1 MTSAAPTYDATAA
14 HPSLTRTSPRIAG
27 RYQLLAG
34 LQVADV
40 ATTWVIL
47 ANFSTRAEG
56 NPVVA
61 QMIHHGGLQLAMIGL
76 LVVKLCVV
84 YVLYE
89 KQTGINIMSAIY
101 GLVVFNNLLA
111 LGLALGGPTV
121 RLPSPTPGGGS
132 SVVRA
137 RHS

>member
-1 MTSAAPTYDATAA
+1 MTSATPTLATSASTTA
-14 HPSLTRTSPRIAG
+14 SRTRRPDVG

-47 ANFSTRAEG
+47 ANFTHKREG

-61 QMIHHGGLQLAMIGL
+61 TMIDHAGLQVAMLGL
-76 LVVKLCVV
+76 LVLKLAIV

-89 KQTGINIMSAIY
+89 KQTGVNIMSAIY
-101 GLVVFNNLLA
+101 GLVIFNNLLA
-111 LGLALGGPTV
+111 LGLAVAAT
-121 RLPSPTPGGGS
+121 
-132 SVVRA
+132 
-137 RHS
+137 

>member
-1 MTSAAPTYDATAA
+1 MTSAAPTVSHASPPTTAA
-14 HPSLTRTSPRIAG
+14 RSDTAERATG

-40 ATTWVIL
+40 ATTWYIL
-47 ANFSTRAEG
+47 ANFAHKSEG

-61 QMIHHGGLQLAMIGL
+61 TMIHHSGLQVAMLGL
-76 LVVKLCVV
+76 LVVKLAVV

-89 KQTGINIMSAIY
+89 KQTGVNLMSAIY

-111 LGLALGGPTV
+111 LGLALAG
-121 RLPSPTPGGGS
+121 R
-132 SVVRA
+132 
-137 RHS
+137 

>member
-1 MTSAAPTYDATAA
+1 MTSAAPTYAPSAPLTAERRATAVE
-14 HPSLTRTSPRIAG
+14 PRAAG

-40 ATTWVIL
+40 ATTWTIL
-47 ANFSTRAEG
+47 ANFTSASEG

-61 QMIHHGGLQLAMIGL
+61 TIIHHTGLQVAMVAL
-76 LVVKLCVV
+76 LVVKLAVV

-89 KQTGINIMSAIY
+89 KQTGVNLMSAIY

-111 LGLALGGPTV
+111 LGLALG
-121 RLPSPTPGGGS
+121 S
-132 SVVRA
+132 
-137 RHS
+137 

>member
-1 MTSAAPTYDATAA
+1 MTSPTPTTLALAANGAAPTAA
-14 HPSLTRTSPRIAG
+14 LPAPRAAS

-34 LQVADV
+34 LQAADV

-47 ANFSTRAEG
+47 ANFSSKAEG

-61 QMIHHGGLQLAMIGL
+61 TMIHHAGLQVAMIAL
-76 LVVKLCVV
+76 LVVKLAVV

-89 KQTGINIMSAIY
+89 KQTGVNVMSAIY

-111 LGLALGGPTV
+111 LGLALGT
-121 RLPSPTPGGGS
+121 
-132 SVVRA
+132 
-137 RHS
+137 

>member
-1 MTSAAPTYDATAA
+1 MTSASPTLAVPAA
-14 HPSLTRTSPRIAG
+14 SRADRAVPRRAG

-47 ANFSTRAEG
+47 ANFSTMSEG

-61 QMIHHGGLQLAMIGL
+61 TMIHHGGLQVAMVGL
-76 LVVKLCVV
+76 LVVKLAVV

-111 LGLALGGPTV
+111 LGLALQ
-121 RLPSPTPGGGS
+121 
-132 SVVRA
+132 A
-137 RHS
+137 

>member
-1 MTSAAPTYDATAA
+1 MTSPATVLAPPTALA
-14 HPSLTRTSPRIAG
+14 PSRKAL

-47 ANFSTRAEG
+47 ANFSSKAEG
-56 NPVVA
+56 NPVVST
-61 QMIHHGGLQLAMIGL
+61 MIDHAGLQVAMIAL
-76 LVVKLCVV
+76 LVVKLAVV

-111 LGLALGGPTV
+111 LGLALG
-121 RLPSPTPGGGS
+121 S
-132 SVVRA
+132 
-137 RHS
+137 

>member
-1 MTSAAPTYDATAA
+1 MTSAAPTLATAPRTVERAA
-14 HPSLTRTSPRIAG
+14 HAEPRAVG

-47 ANFSTRAEG
+47 ANFTSMSEG

-61 QMIHHGGLQLAMIGL
+61 TMIHHVGLQVAMVAL
-76 LVVKLCVV
+76 LVVKLAVV

-89 KQTGINIMSAIY
+89 KQTGINLMSAIY

-111 LGLALGGPTV
+111 LGLAIGT
-121 RLPSPTPGGGS
+121 
-132 SVVRA
+132 
-137 RHS
+137 

>member
-1 MTSAAPTYDATAA
+1 MTSAAPSITA
-14 HPSLTRTSPRIAG
+14 RTARAAPVVPESPVARVG

-47 ANFSTRAEG
+47 ANFSSKAER

-76 LVVKLCVV
+76 LVVKLAVV

-111 LGLALGGPTV
+111 LGLALG
-121 RLPSPTPGGGS
+121 S
-132 SVVRA
+132 
-137 RHS
+137 

>member
-1 MTSAAPTYDATAA
+1 MTSAAPSIAALSGTAN
-14 HPSLTRTSPRIAG
+14 PVVPRVAR

-47 ANFSTRAEG
+47 ANFSTKAEG

-76 LVVKLCVV
+76 LVVKLAVV

-89 KQTGINIMSAIY
+89 KQTGINVMSAIY

-111 LGLALGGPTV
+111 LGLALG
-121 RLPSPTPGGGS
+121 S
-132 SVVRA
+132 
-137 RHS
+137 

>member
-1 MTSAAPTYDATAA
+1 MTSAAPTIDASAA
-14 HPSLTRTSPRIAG
+14 ASPRAAGRARTAG

-47 ANFSTRAEG
+47 ANFSTKAEG

-76 LVVKLCVV
+76 LVVKLAVV

-89 KQTGINIMSAIY
+89 KQTGINIMSAVY

-111 LGLALGGPTV
+111 LGLALGG
-121 RLPSPTPGGGS
+121 
-132 SVVRA
+132 
-137 RHS
+137 

>member
-1 MTSAAPTYDATAA
+1 MTSATPTIAPPAPAAAPVGPARAT
-14 HPSLTRTSPRIAG
+14 G
-27 RYQLLAG
+27 RYRFLAG

-47 ANFSTRAEG
+47 ANFSSKAEG

-61 QMIHHGGLQLAMIGL
+61 TMIHHAGLQVAMIAL
-76 LVVKLCVV
+76 LVVKLAVV

-89 KQTGINIMSAIY
+89 KQTGVNLMSAIY

-111 LGLALGGPTV
+111 LGLALGG
-121 RLPSPTPGGGS
+121 
-132 SVVRA
+132 
-137 RHS
+137 

>member
-1 MTSAAPTYDATAA
+1 MTSAAPTLSHASPPTATARA
-14 HPSLTRTSPRIAG
+14 DASERSVG
-27 RYQLLAG
+27 KYQLLGG

-47 ANFSTRAEG
+47 ANFTHLSEG

-61 QMIHHGGLQLAMIGL
+61 TMIHHSGLQVAMIGL
-76 LVVKLCVV
+76 LVVKLAVV

-111 LGLALGGPTV
+111 LGLALAG
-121 RLPSPTPGGGS
+121 R
-132 SVVRA
+132 
-137 RHS
+137 

>member
-1 MTSAAPTYDATAA
+1 MNSAATLPAPHAA
-14 HPSLTRTSPRIAG
+14 HAASTIAEPRAAR

-40 ATTWVIL
+40 ATTWTIL
-47 ANFSTRAEG
+47 ANFSTKAEG

-61 QMIHHGGLQLAMIGL
+61 TMIHHSGLQVAMVAL
-76 LVVKLCVV
+76 LVVKLAVV

-89 KQTGINIMSAIY
+89 KQTGVNLMSAIY

-111 LGLALGGPTV
+111 LLLVLT
-121 RLPSPTPGGGS
+121 
-132 SVVRA
+132 
-137 RHS
+137 

>member
-1 MTSAAPTYDATAA
+1 MTSASPTLASSASSRLA
-14 HPSLTRTSPRIAG
+14 SRTRRRDTG

-47 ANFSTRAEG
+47 ANFTHKQEG

-61 QMIHHGGLQLAMIGL
+61 TMIDHAGLQVAMLGL
-76 LVVKLCVV
+76 LVLKLAIV

-89 KQTGINIMSAIY
+89 KQTGVNIMSAIY
-101 GLVVFNNLLA
+101 GLVIFNNLLA
-111 LGLALGGPTV
+111 LGLAVAAT
-121 RLPSPTPGGGS
+121 
-132 SVVRA
+132 
-137 RHS
+137 

>member
-1 MTSAAPTYDATAA
+1 MTSAAPTIHAPAVASPSAA
-14 HPSLTRTSPRIAG
+14 ASPRLAG

-40 ATTWVIL
+40 VTTWVIL
-47 ANFSTRAEG
+47 ANFSTKAEG

-61 QMIHHGGLQLAMIGL
+61 QMIHHGGLQLAMIVL
-76 LVVKLCVV
+76 LVVKLAVV

-89 KQTGINIMSAIY
+89 KQTGINIMSAVY

-111 LGLALGGPTV
+111 LGLALGG
-121 RLPSPTPGGGS
+121 
-132 SVVRA
+132 
-137 RHS
+137 

>member
-1 MTSAAPTYDATAA
+1 MTSAAPSLLTPTALARAEAAT
-14 HPSLTRTSPRIAG
+14 SRRAG

-47 ANFSTRAEG
+47 ANFSTKAEG

-61 QMIHHGGLQLAMIGL
+61 QTIHHGGLQVAMVAL
-76 LVVKLCVV
+76 LVVKLAVV

-89 KQTGINIMSAIY
+89 KRSEEHTSELQ
-101 GLVVFNNLLA
+101 
-111 LGLALGGPTV
+111 
-121 RLPSPTPGGGS
+121 
-132 SVVRA
+132 
-137 RHS
+137 

>member
-1 MTSAAPTYDATAA
+1 MTSAAPRLPTPTAPARAEAAT
-14 HPSLTRTSPRIAG
+14 SRRAG

-47 ANFSTRAEG
+47 ANFSTKAEG

-61 QMIHHGGLQLAMIGL
+61 QMIHHGGLQVAMVAL
-76 LVVKLCVV
+76 LVVKLAVV

-89 KQTGINIMSAIY
+89 KQTGINVMSAIY

-111 LGLALGGPTV
+111 LGLALGG
-121 RLPSPTPGGGS
+121 
-132 SVVRA
+132 
-137 RHS
+137 

>member
-1 MTSAAPTYDATAA
+1 MTSAAPTFETATATA
-14 HPSLTRTSPRIAG
+14 PASPATARAVG

-47 ANFSTRAEG
+47 ANFSTKAEG
-56 NPVVA
+56 NPLVA
-61 QMIHHGGLQLAMIGL
+61 QMIHHGGLQLAMVGL
-76 LVVKLCVV
+76 LVVKLAVV

-111 LGLALGGPTV
+111 LGLALGG
-121 RLPSPTPGGGS
+121 
-132 SVVRA
+132 
-137 RHS
+137 

>member
-1 MTSAAPTYDATAA
+1 MTSATATALA
-14 HPSLTRTSPRIAG
+14 PAAARPAEASAPRTAR

-34 LQVADV
+34 LQALDV

-47 ANFSTRAEG
+47 ANFATHAEG

-76 LVVKLCVV
+76 LVVKLAVV

-111 LGLALGGPTV
+111 LGLALGG
-121 RLPSPTPGGGS
+121 G
-132 SVVRA
+132 
-137 RHS
+137 

>member
-1 MTSAAPTYDATAA
+1 MAYPTLAPAAPARTADRA
-14 HPSLTRTSPRIAG
+14 RSAR
-27 RYQLLAG
+27 RYQLLGG

-47 ANFSTRAEG
+47 ASFSSAAEG

-61 QMIHHGGLQLAMIGL
+61 TFIQSTGLQAAMLTL
-76 LVVKLCVV
+76 LVVKLAVV

-89 KQTGINIMSAIY
+89 KQTGINLMSAIY

-111 LGLALGGPTV
+111 LGLALF
-121 RLPSPTPGGGS
+121 
-132 SVVRA
+132 
-137 RHS
+137 

>member
-1 MTSAAPTYDATAA
+1 MTSAAPALETATATA
-14 HPSLTRTSPRIAG
+14 PVRPAAARAAG

-47 ANFSTRAEG
+47 ANFSTKSEG

-76 LVVKLCVV
+76 LVVKLAVV

-89 KQTGINIMSAIY
+89 KQTGINVMSAIY

-111 LGLALGGPTV
+111 LGLAIA
-121 RLPSPTPGGGS
+121 S
-132 SVVRA
+132 
-137 RHS
+137 